1 MLATL
6 LDALAS
12 FVERIDFDFVVN
24 LSDADLALRTS
35 AEMVRFLRRF
45 KGRSFLQA
53 ALPQPRSYRRFVHDE
68 LGAIAAI
75 ECGGFGFVAINTSA
89 PRLTP
94 ERPCCFGAEEVAS
107 REGLGCDHDCRRAYH
122 QDDHHTSRIHAAMMH
137 QARSLRGHECT
148 LR

>member
-12 FVERIDFDFVVN
+12 FVERIDFDFVIN

-45 KGRSFLQA
+45 KERSFIQA

-68 LGAIAAI
+68 LGAIAAV

-94 ERPCCFGAEEVAS
+94 ERPCCFGRSGPVVHGDIPYLTLTLTRTRTLTLTLTLTRTRWS
-107 REGLGCDHDCRRAYH
+107 R
-122 QDDHHTSRIHAAMMH
+122 
-137 QARSLRGHECT
+137 
-148 LR
+148 

>member
-12 FVERIDFDFVVN
+12 FVERIDFDFIIN

-45 KGRSFLQA
+45 KGRSFIQA

-68 LGAIAAI
+68 LGAIAAV
-75 ECGGFGFVAINTSA
+75 ECGGFGFVAINETA
-89 PRLTP
+89 PLPLLAAQPSQR
-94 ERPCCFGAEEVAS
+94 RCC
-107 REGLGCDHDCRRAYH
+107 LGRTGPAVGSVVGCVLW
-122 QDDHHTSRIHAAMMH
+122 S
-137 QARSLRGHECT
+137 
-148 LR
+148 